1 MILVIS
7 EAVSTFEKLN
17 GKNKNN
23 NTKQQYIEQ
32 NKTVHA
38 WLGLNCCLLHS
49 ANSTASEPK

>member
-38 WLGLNCCLLHS
+38 
-49 ANSTASEPK
+49 